1 MIKVRIK
8 VFDLCIIVIL
18 LTHTFPNYWHIYT
31 SCDMSNNIY
40 LLWHEQHQ
48 LHLIPLLTWVL
59 LCTNHNK
66 SYKPYLW
73 KFVLK
78 LNCIP
83 NLLLKKLYHVK
94 DLLSKLD
101 RSSTIILI
109 SRLPV
114 NFPNKAISPSG
125 AVDHP
130 PTQNI
135 IIFCN

>member
-1 MIKVRIK
+1 
-8 VFDLCIIVIL
+8 
-18 LTHTFPNYWHIYT
+18 
-31 SCDMSNNIY
+31 MSNNIY

-83 NLLLKKLYHVK
+83 NLLLKKLYYVK

-114 NFPNKAISPSG
+114 NFPNKAISPCIWSIRCFR
-125 AVDHP
+125 P
-130 PTQNI
+130 PSYTKYNHLLQLKLSQSHI
-135 IIFCN
+135 LKQITSIRRQRTLPVLS